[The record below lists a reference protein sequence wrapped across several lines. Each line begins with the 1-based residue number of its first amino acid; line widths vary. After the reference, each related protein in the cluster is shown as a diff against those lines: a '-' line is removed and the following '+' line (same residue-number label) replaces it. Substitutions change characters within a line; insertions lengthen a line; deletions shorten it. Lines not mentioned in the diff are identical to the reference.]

1 MENVFRFA
9 TIKIDEAAQYRV
21 DYVQQD
27 ETISMPPKP
36 ERDGYS
42 FTGWYTEP
50 ECNSIWDFSSVPL
63 IEEGNTLVLY
73 AGWNS

>member
-1 MENVFRFA
+1 
-9 TIKIDEAAQYRV
+9 
-21 DYVQQD
+21 
-27 ETISMPPKP
+27 MPPKP

-63 IEEGNTLVLY
+63 IEEGNTLILY
-73 AGWNS
+73 AGWDTL